1 VGSDGELGEERVC
14 RPQHGGP
21 PSLGLEY
28 LDIER
33 LHDKRLDVKSLYV
46 KMW

>member
-1 VGSDGELGEERVC
+1 MRVGEKLCQLVVR
-14 RPQHGGP
+14 RPHHWAL

-33 LHDKRLDVKSLYV
+33 LTAMSLDVKTLCV
-46 KMW
+46 KM